1 LVSWCRP
8 INRPVYH
15 GERRRDNAGSPQNRT
30 KSKLCH
36 PVNKPY
42 LWRRALLQIVALVAK
57 RLHQGD
63 RAYMIA
69 NETILE
75 LF

>member
-1 LVSWCRP
+1 MS
-8 INRPVYH
+8 
-15 GERRRDNAGSPQNRT
+15 GSESSRSNP
-30 KSKLCH
+30 SCDSGAEALC
-36 PVNKPY
+36 
-42 LWRRALLQIVALVAK
+42 ASLVAK
-57 RLHQGD
+57 SLHQGD